1 MKRSFSAKPP
11 IKNNINV
18 NNVQLNQINEN
29 NEDEI

>member
-1 MKRSFSAKPP
+1 MKRSFSKKKT

-18 NNVQLNQINEN
+18 NNEQLNQINEN